1 MIFAQNEIFLS
12 VLIDTFLLLDAAAA
26 ANLNRARLV
35 QLSGAKLG
43 LNRKICQEQPKPL
56 LKMNLV

>member
-26 ANLNRARLV
+26 ADLNRARLV
-35 QLSGAKLG
+35 QPSGAKLG
-43 LNRKICQEQPKPL
+43 LNRKICQEQPKFL
-56 LKMNLV
+56 